1 MPTKKKPRKRAP
13 GAGRKPGSRAVVND
27 DQLATVI
34 FLAGRRASRA
44 AISRATGVSLRQVFY
59 FIEQYCPLAG
69 ANIEEPRLSVAEALK
84 IDLAPR

>member
-1 MPTKKKPRKRAP
+1 MTKRTAKKKLAP
-13 GAGRKPGSRAVVND
+13 GRKTGTRAVVND

-34 FLAGRRASRA
+34 FLAGRGVSRA

-84 IDLAPR
+84 IDLTPR

>member
-1 MPTKKKPRKRAP
+1 MTKRTAKKKLTP
-13 GAGRKPGSRAVVND
+13 GRKTGTRAVVND
-27 DQLATVI
+27 DQLAVVI
-34 FLAGRRASRA
+34 FLAGRGVSRA

-84 IDLAPR
+84 IDLTPR